1 MKTDAMFA
9 ATTTTKK
16 GPDLHRAAALRSPL
30 ILAMA
35 AMLTLG
41 GCAASDDDSV
51 SLEDLAHVHS
61 VATDG
66 KDFFLASHHGLYVLL
81 DDKWQLRGVE
91 FDVMGLEIDN
101 GVFYASGHPG
111 ELKGLPDPLGILS
124 SDDQGKTWTPKVLTG
139 EVDFHLLR
147 VVDSTLVGVA
157 ANYGVVVSSIDDG
170 DTWTNLPIT
179 DLTSLTLNPANSEE
193 MLLSAAG
200 ELRLSIDDGQTFRPI
215 PAPKNILHSDWTT
228 TDLYLASASTLYRSP
243 NYDREFVALET
254 EFDEIVSV
262 AAHLDAVIVLDENG
276 VHISRDGGDSFSL
289 VP

>member
-1 MKTDAMFA
+1 MKTDAIYA
-9 ATTTTKK
+9 AKTTAKK
-16 GPDLHRAAALRSPL
+16 GPNLIKTSALRGPMM
-30 ILAMA
+30 LAMA

-66 KDFFLASHHGLYVLL
+66 KDFFLASHHGLYVLS
-81 DDKWQLRGVE
+81 DDKWKLRGVE

-124 SDDQGKTWTPKVLTG
+124 SDDRGKTWTPKVLTG

-147 VVDSTLVGVA
+147 VVDNTLVGVA
-157 ANYGVVVSSIDDG
+157 ANYGVVVSSLDAG
-170 DTWTNLPIT
+170 ETWTNLPIT
-179 DLTSLTLNPANSEE
+179 DLTSLTLNPANSKE

-200 ELRLSIDDGQTFRPI
+200 ELRLSTDNGQTFSAI
-215 PAPKNILHSDWTT
+215 PAPKNIIHTDWTS
-228 TDLYLASASTLYRSP
+228 TDLYLASASTLYRGS
-243 NYDREFVALET
+243 NYDREFAALKT
-254 EFDEIVSV
+254 KFDDITTF
-262 AAHLDAVIVLDENG
+262 AAHLDAVIVLDVNG

>member
-1 MKTDAMFA
+1 MNPN
-9 ATTTTKK
+9 TTRTKK
-16 GPDLHRAAALRSPL
+16 TTAKRGAFLSGGSGSRTSL
-30 ILAMA
+30 ILATA
-35 AMLTLG
+35 AVFTLG
-41 GCAASDDDSV
+41 GCSTNGESSV

-66 KDFFLASHHGLYVLL
+66 KDFFVASHHGLYVLS

-111 ELKGLPDPLGILS
+111 ELKDFPDPLGILV

-139 EVDFHLLR
+139 KVDFHLLR
-147 VVDSTLVGVA
+147 VVDSTMVGVA
-157 ANYGVVVSSIDDG
+157 ANYGVVVSSTDDG
-170 DTWTNLPIT
+170 ETWTNLPIT
-179 DLTSLTLNPANSEE
+179 DLSSLTLNPANSKE

-200 ELRLSIDDGQTFRPI
+200 ELRLSTDNGQTFRSI
-215 PAPKNILHSDWTT
+215 PAPKNILHTDWTT
-228 TDLYLASASTLYRSP
+228 TDLYLASASTIYRST
-243 NYDREFVALET
+243 NYDRDFGALET
-254 EFDEIVSV
+254 EFDEIVAV